1 VKTIFIVDDSDTNL
15 AMAEDALEEHYRTM
29 TIPSAIKMFSLLEK
43 ITPDLILLDIEMPEM
58 DGMEALKRLK
68 TGNMYVDIPVIFL
81 TGHNDAAVEA
91 YGFELGAVDFITKPF
106 SPPVLLN
113 RIKLHLNIDL
123 LIRERTAQLRRLQG
137 GLVYVLADMVE
148 NRDQRTIGH
157 VERVTAYIKILIDA
171 MMVRGVY
178 TDEMNKWD
186 FEMVA
191 SSARLHDLG
200 KITTSDILLNKPD
213 KLTKEEFEVVKTH
226 SVKGEQII
234 ERIISSTG
242 VEDFLLSAKLFAGYH
257 HERWDGTGYPHAL
270 RETEIPLQGRIMAL
284 ADVYD
289 ALVTKRPYKEALAD
303 EEAVRIIIDLSG
315 KQFDPK
321 IVEVFLEVKDLF
333 RAVRES
339 LSQLCTNL

>member
-1 VKTIFIVDDSDTNL
+1 
-15 AMAEDALEEHYRTM
+15 M
-29 TIPSAIKMFSLLEK
+29 TIPSAIRMFSLLEK
-43 ITPDLILLDIEMPEM
+43 ITPDLILLDIEMPEI
-58 DGMEALKRLK
+58 DGMEALRRLK
-68 TGNMYVDIPVIFL
+68 SSNLYVDIPVIFL

-113 RIKLHLNIDL
+113 RIKMHLSIDM

-148 NRDQRTIGH
+148 NRDLEASGH

-178 TDEMNKWD
+178 AEEISKWD
-186 FEMVA
+186 FEIVA

-200 KITTSDILLNKPD
+200 KITTSDIILNKPD
-213 KLTKEEFEVVKTH
+213 KLTKDEFEAIKSH

-234 ERIISSTG
+234 EKIINSTG
-242 VEDFLLSAKLFAGYH
+242 IEDFLLNAKMFAGYH

-270 RETEIPLQGRIMAL
+270 KETEIPLQGRIMAL

-289 ALVTKRPYKEALAD
+289 ALVSKRPYKESFTD
-303 EEAVRIIIDLSG
+303 EEAVEIITEQAG
-315 KQFDPK
+315 KHFDPK
-321 IVEVFLEVKDLF
+321 IVEVFLGEQDQLKG
-333 RAVRES
+333 VRE
-339 LSQLCTNL
+339 LYAEMK

>member
-15 AMAEDALEEHYRTM
+15 AVAEEALEGHYRVM
-29 TIPSAIKMFSLLEK
+29 TIPSAKKMFSLLEK
-43 ITPDLILLDIEMPEM
+43 ITPDLILLDIEMPDM
-58 DGMEALKRLK
+58 DGMEALRRLK
-68 TGNMYVDIPVIFL
+68 TNNLYIDIPVIFL
-81 TGHNDAAVEA
+81 TGHNDAAIEA

-106 SPPVLLN
+106 SSPVLLN
-113 RIKLHLNIDL
+113 RIKMHLSIDL

-148 NRDQRTIGH
+148 NRDLKAGGH

-178 TDEMNKWD
+178 TDEMSKWD
-186 FEMVA
+186 FELVA

-200 KITTSDILLNKPD
+200 KISTSDIILNKPE
-213 KLTKEEFEVVKTH
+213 KLTKEEFETIKTH
-226 SVKGEQII
+226 SIKGEQII
-234 ERIISSTG
+234 ERIINSTG
-242 VEDFLLSAKLFAGYH
+242 VEDFLLSAKMFAGYH

-270 RETEIPLQGRIMAL
+270 KETEIPLHGRIMAI

-289 ALVTKRPYKEALAD
+289 ALVSKRPYKDALTD

-315 KQFDPK
+315 KHFDPK
-321 IVEVFLEVKDLF
+321 IVEVFLEVRDLF
-333 RAVRES
+333 KAVRES
-339 LSQLCTNL
+339 LSQLCIPS